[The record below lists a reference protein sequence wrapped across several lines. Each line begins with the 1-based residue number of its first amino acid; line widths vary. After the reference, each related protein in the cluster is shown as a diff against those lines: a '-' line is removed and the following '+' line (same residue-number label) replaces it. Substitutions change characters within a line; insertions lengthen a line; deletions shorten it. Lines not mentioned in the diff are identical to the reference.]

1 LWRLATGY
9 GKRSDPMTRE
19 DFTAALEQA
28 LQLRAVGFS
37 RAELLDFVASVW
49 PLAEENPDV
58 DFWAREFI
66 KAGYGSMT
74 A

>member
-1 LWRLATGY
+1 
-9 GKRSDPMTRE
+9 MTRE

-49 PLAEENPDV
+49 RLAEENPDA

-66 KAGYGSMT
+66 EAGYGSMT